1 MANQKKYNHP
11 EAPEN
16 IDIKEEIQKMVSDF
30 RAWLKKAKAK
40 LDTKPTY
47 VKVLVYGAIAAF
59 TILLAY
65 KAFVFFLAWF
75 LFLAFM
81 GVPTLTFLIPDKF
94 KRQNKFAMRKSTNV
108 AWMNIPIMYKSKKK
122 SGVDAG
128 KNDVDTTTKLK
139 TSLHRCAN

>member
-16 IDIKEEIQKMVSDF
+16 IDIKEEVQKMVSDF
-30 RAWLKKAKAK
+30 RAWLKKAKAT

-47 VKVLVYGAIAAF
+47 VKVLVYGAIVAI

-65 KAFVFFLAWF
+65 KAFILFLAWF

-94 KRQNKFAMRKSTNV
+94 KTPEQIRNEKEYKRGPDEYSNYVKKQEEERRKR
-108 AWMNIPIMYKSKKK
+108 W
-122 SGVDAG
+122 DREQEERRRH
-128 KNDVDTTTKLK
+128 
-139 TSLHRCAN
+139 HR

>member
-47 VKVLVYGAIAAF
+47 VKVLVYGAIAAI

-75 LFLAFM
+75 LFLSFM
-81 GVPTLTFLIPDKF
+81 GVGSLSLLIPDKF
-94 KRQNKFAMRKSTNV
+94 KTPEQIRNEKEYVRRADEWRKQQEEEERRNREFYDRQRQIDEEQRRNH
-108 AWMNIPIMYKSKKK
+108 Y
-122 SGVDAG
+122 
-128 KNDVDTTTKLK
+128 
-139 TSLHRCAN
+139 

>member
-16 IDIKEEIQKMVSDF
+16 ISIKEEIQKMVSDF

-47 VKVLVYGAIAAF
+47 VKVLVYGAIAAV
-59 TILLAY
+59 TILLAL
-65 KAFVFFLAWF
+65 KAFVFFIAWF

-81 GVPTLTFLIPDKF
+81 GVPTLTFLIPDSMKTPEQIRNEKEY
-94 KRQNKFAMRKSTNV
+94 KRGLDEYSNYV
-108 AWMNIPIMYKSKKK
+108 KKQEEERRRRWEE
-122 SGVDAG
+122 DEEQRR
-128 KNDVDTTTKLK
+128 
-139 TSLHRCAN
+139 HHH

>member
-30 RAWLKKAKAK
+30 RAWLKKAKTK

-75 LFLAFM
+75 LFLIFM
-81 GVPTLTFLIPDKF
+81 GVPALTYLIPDSMKTPEQLRIDKEL
-94 KRQNKFAMRKSTNV
+94 KRGMDEYSNYV
-108 AWMNIPIMYKSKKK
+108 KKQEEERRRRWEERRRRH
-122 SGVDAG
+122 
-128 KNDVDTTTKLK
+128 N
-139 TSLHRCAN
+139 

>member
-1 MANQKKYNHP
+1 
-11 EAPEN
+11 
-16 IDIKEEIQKMVSDF
+16 MVSDF

-94 KRQNKFAMRKSTNV
+94 KTPEQIRHEKE
-108 AWMNIPIMYKSKKK
+108 YKRGMDEYSNYVQKQEEERRRRWEKRRR
-122 SGVDAG
+122 
-128 KNDVDTTTKLK
+128 
-139 TSLHRCAN
+139 HHY

>member
-11 EAPEN
+11 DAPEN
-16 IDIKEEIQKMVSDF
+16 ISIKEEIQKMVSDF
-30 RAWLKKAKAK
+30 RAWFKKAKAK

-94 KRQNKFAMRKSTNV
+94 KTPEQICHEKEYKRGMDEYSNYVRKQQEEEEQRRRWDEAEEQLN
-108 AWMNIPIMYKSKKK
+108 
-122 SGVDAG
+122 
-128 KNDVDTTTKLK
+128 
-139 TSLHRCAN
+139 HHH